1 MEVHKKKV
9 MFLLIC
15 IIINSL
21 VILNWFSK
29 SLLPTVI
36 AYGDYECENTIVNMT
51 NQIVEQFNDMVK
63 TESIIEFNEAESSLN
78 YNVEILNSIS
88 VTAIS
93 KLQYYLHRLEK
104 GDYND
109 VALKNSFSEG
119 RLSLNEGIVYSIPV
133 SKVFNNSLISSLF
146 GNVLIRYKMIGQIS
160 GEIVSEISEYGINNA
175 LVEIKLRVNAKVQSI
190 APSMTNEK
198 KIEIYVPLSM
208 RLLQGEI
215 PDILYGSQVIG
226 GMIK

>member
-51 NQIVEQFNDMVK
+51 NQIVEQLNDMVK

-133 SKVFNNSLISSLF
+133 SRVFNNSLISSLF